1 MPSLTRWIE
10 CVGCGGEVGVPD
22 GFSGQTATCPK
33 CGALVA
39 IDGSGPNVV
48 QWRPARRPNPL
59 PLACNLT
66 RLMLPGPNDVRMA
79 VGGWLAQPRA
89 RHRWVYCVVSPRPQ
103 TLRQHRWR
111 VGCRPPQSSVLHRRA
126 ARHLLAQGVRR
137 FCHHLRITRT
147 RSGTVAAA
155 RAAES
160 RPGTPPATAIKRA
173 TAPEIPSSASLA
185 NTPSELPAGSTIDS
199 PEVFEHFLQ
208 EQGGPR
214 PFKPKPDY
222 LLGIVLTVFA
232 AAIVAIALFACADLR
247 ELAFRARPALDGFSL
262 SCRIAIGD
270 RSRRPRGRGPE
281 PVLAVALHPPAP
293 GLRTH
298 TPRGCRHGWF
308 SIHRRGHGFEQSFAR
323 RAR

>member
-48 QWRPARRPNPL
+48 QWRPAQAPEPIASRVQPDTPNVAPVRMTSEWRLVAGWLSLGLGIAGFIASYRLDPKPYGNTDGALAAGLLNPL
-59 PLACNLT
+59 FFIGVPLGIYWLKVSGAFAT
-66 RLMLPGPNDVRMA
+66 IFGSPEPGPA
-79 VGGWLAQPRA
+79 P
-89 RHRWVYCVVSPRPQ
+89 
-103 TLRQHRWR
+103 LR
-111 VGCRPPQSSVLHRRA
+111 LLRA
-126 ARHLLAQGVRR
+126 AQ
-137 FCHHLRITRT
+137 
-147 RSGTVAAA
+147 
-155 RAAES
+155 S

-232 AAIVAIALFACADLR
+232 AAIVAIALFA
-247 ELAFRARPALDGFSL
+247 
-262 SCRIAIGD
+262 
-270 RSRRPRGRGPE
+270 SR
-281 PVLAVALHPPAP
+281 
-293 GLRTH
+293 
-298 TPRGCRHGWF
+298 
-308 SIHRRGHGFEQSFAR
+308 
-323 RAR
+323 